1 MPHRLNLA
9 CVPLGLF
16 ALLAF
21 VSTLPA
27 QVPSPLPS
35 NVCRVQPPVDSSDK
49 AQCAA
54 DSYFQSISCLYGSRS
69 FEVEEIGDHWV
80 VRVRDSKPIGAHSC
94 RTETV
99 WVCKS
104 TGVLVWSDKEACVA
118 ASTSPSATLMSP
130 NTSLERT
137 RERRS
142 AKLRRRRARRSAQ
155 PLGVMHSSRQTA

>member
-9 CVPLGLF
+9 CVPLGLV

-21 VSTLPA
+21 VAPLPA
-27 QVPSPLPS
+27 QVPSALPS
-35 NVCRVQPPVDSSDK
+35 NVCRLQPPVDSSDK

-54 DSYFQSISCLYGSRS
+54 DSYFQSISCLYGSRR
-69 FEVEEIGDHWV
+69 FEVEEIGDRWV
-80 VRVRDSKPIGAHSC
+80 VTVRDSKPIGANPC

-104 TGVLVWSDKEACVA
+104 TGMLVWSDKEACVA
-118 ASTSPSATLMSP
+118 AITSHSATLMPP

-137 RERRS
+137 RDR
-142 AKLRRRRARRSAQ
+142 
-155 PLGVMHSSRQTA
+155 